1 MAVRRRKG
9 SPYWQFDFT
18 VKGRRFRGSCKT
30 ACKDTAEII
39 EGKEKHDALLEA
51 WTGRKPRMTL
61 DIACG
66 RYLLDH
72 AGRLPSAPTIR
83 YQTRNILAALGKGTY
98 LDDLGD
104 GGVASMIAALRGR
117 MADSSANR
125 HLTLLRAVLR
135 MARDR
140 WRVAVTMPNFKA
152 HYLREPEPRD
162 RYLSRDDAA
171 KLIAAAAAHLKAPIR
186 FSLLTG
192 VRLANCMGLDW
203 SQVDMAGRTIT
214 FRVKSPN
221 PGGKPHTIPM
231 SEPLLVLLANLG
243 PMEHGSVFTYKG
255 RPIANW
261 NRAWRTAKRNAGIR
275 DFRWHD
281 LRHTAASWMVNEG
294 VPLDVVQDILG
305 HEDISTTRRYAHRD
319 VSHMRDAMKKL
330 AGDERED
337 AKEEGGQ

>member
-39 EGKEKHDALLEA
+39 EGKERHDALLEA

-61 DIACG
+61 DAACG
-66 RYLLDH
+66 RYLWDH
-72 AGRLPSAPTIR
+72 AGTLRSAPTIR
-83 YQTRNILAALGKGTY
+83 YQTRNILSALGKDTC

-104 GGVASMIAALRGR
+104 GGVATMIAALRGR

-140 WRVAVTMPNFKA
+140 WRVAVKMPNFKA

-171 KLIAAAAAHLKAPIR
+171 ASM
-186 FSLLTG
+186 SL
-192 VRLANCMGLDW
+192 
-203 SQVDMAGRTIT
+203 
-214 FRVKSPN
+214 
-221 PGGKPHTIPM
+221 
-231 SEPLLVLLANLG
+231 
-243 PMEHGSVFTYKG
+243 
-255 RPIANW
+255 
-261 NRAWRTAKRNAGIR
+261 
-275 DFRWHD
+275 
-281 LRHTAASWMVNEG
+281 AASSQSRCSAK
-294 VPLDVVQDILG
+294 L
-305 HEDISTTRRYAHRD
+305 SYAPN
-319 VSHMRDAMKKL
+319 
-330 AGDERED
+330 
-337 AKEEGGQ
+337 GGN

>member
-1 MAVRRRKG
+1 
-9 SPYWQFDFT
+9 
-18 VKGRRFRGSCKT
+18 
-30 ACKDTAEII
+30 
-39 EGKEKHDALLEA
+39 
-51 WTGRKPRMTL
+51 MTM
-61 DIACG
+61 DVAFG
-66 RYLLDH
+66 RYMLDH
-72 AGRLPSAPTIR
+72 AGKLRSAPTIR
-83 YQTRNILAALGKGTY
+83 YQSRNIIAALGKDTF
-98 LDDLGD
+98 LDASHDI
-104 GGVASMIAALRGR
+104 ASMVAALRGR

-140 WRVAVTMPNFKA
+140 WRVAVNMPDFKA
-152 HYLREPEPRD
+152 HYLREPAPRD
-162 RYLSRDDAA
+162 RYLSRKDAA
-171 KLIAAAAAHLKAPIR
+171 KLIEAAAPHLKNPIR

-203 SQVDMAGRTIT
+203 SQVDMGGRTIT
-214 FRVKSPN
+214 FRVKALK

-243 PMEHGSVFTYKG
+243 PKEHGRVFTYTPPGKDKQP
-255 RPIANW
+255 RPVTNW
-261 NRAWRTAKRNAGIR
+261 NRAWTTAKESAGIE

-319 VSHMRDAMKKL
+319 VSHMKDAMERL
-330 AGDERED
+330 ASPERHTPNR
-337 AKEEGGQ
+337 AKSLND